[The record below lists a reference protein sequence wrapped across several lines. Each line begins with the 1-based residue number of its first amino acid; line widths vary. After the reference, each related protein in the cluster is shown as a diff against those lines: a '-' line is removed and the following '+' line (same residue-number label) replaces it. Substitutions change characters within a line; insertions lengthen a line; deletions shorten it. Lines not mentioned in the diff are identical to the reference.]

1 MCVFRTDACN
11 YACTCL
17 SVSVCICVCAS
28 MLEVA
33 PFAHSCLIGS
43 DRLSGNRGDGMGL
56 IAHVLFGGCLHSN
69 PRVEYTYMNPSFKQ
83 DCSPKS
89 PKPLRPLR
97 RPGRESKL
105 MPGIEHRHI
114 QPAVRARDLS
124 SNIGGLDS
132 YLYYL

>member
-1 MCVFRTDACN
+1 MQARNMCRLACMCVFRTDACN

-89 PKPLRPLR
+89 PKPLRPLW

-105 MPGIEHRHI
+105 MPGM
-114 QPAVRARDLS
+114 
-124 SNIGGLDS
+124 NIGIYNLLS
-132 YLYYL
+132 EPVIFLVI